1 MGTIAKIQNNNELH
15 LLAST
20 AYAICSSNASVVS
33 KIATIQ
39 DQQEFTLFVG
49 ETIHIQF
56 INTNTAT
63 NPTLNVNDTGAKPL
77 YRYGTTS
84 VGITP
89 SESWPPGTVLSIT
102 YDGTGWQINDV
113 APSVLGVN
121 ALKLRVDSVEETATA
136 ASTKSDNALYQ
147 STQAYD
153 TATDIQSR
161 ADSGE
166 FDAVTVSVDSSA
178 GTVFLNKNISTTLT
192 CTVTKGNGTD
202 ITSQVTRFTWKKK
215 NADGTI
221 DPTWNRSLAG
231 NTITLTDADVDSKAV
246 FICEVEF

>member
-1 MGTIAKIQNNNELH
+1 MGTIAKIQNNNETH

-20 AYAICSSNASVVS
+20 AYAICSSSASVVS
-33 KIATIQ
+33 KTATIQ

-56 INTNTAT
+56 VHTNTAS
-63 NPTLNVNDTGAKPL
+63 NPTLNVNDTGAKPI
-77 YRYGTTS
+77 YRYGTTA

-89 SESWPPGTVLSIT
+89 SDSWPAGTMLSIT
-102 YDGTGWQINDV
+102 YDGNGWQINDV
-113 APSVLGVN
+113 APSVLGVKT
-121 ALKLRVDSVEETATA
+121 LELRVDGVEETVTL
-136 ASTKSDNALYQ
+136 ASAKADDAIYQ
-147 STQAYD
+147 SGQAYD

-166 FDAVTVSVDSSA
+166 FDAITVSVDSSA

-202 ITSQVTRFTWKKK
+202 ITNQVTRFTWSKK

-231 NTITLTDADVDSKAV
+231 NTITLTDADVNSKAV
-246 FICEVEF
+246 FMCEVEF